1 MNTMEVKEYIEN
13 LTSHILFDYNGRSC
27 GVDPLSLTSFDLWY
41 GEKALNVDSVDKV
54 MNTKFFDGKALSEI
68 WENVTD
74 VYF

>member
-13 LTSHILFDYNGRSC
+13 LTSHVLFDYNGHSC

-41 GEKALNVDSVDKV
+41 GEKTLNVDSIDKV

-68 WENVTD
+68 WEKVTD
-74 VYF
+74 IYF